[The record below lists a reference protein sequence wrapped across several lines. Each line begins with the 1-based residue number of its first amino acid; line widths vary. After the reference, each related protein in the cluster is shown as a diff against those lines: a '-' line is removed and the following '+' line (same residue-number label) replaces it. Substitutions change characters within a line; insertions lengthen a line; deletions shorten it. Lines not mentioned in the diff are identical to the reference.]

1 MTLKKMFKVLPYVLL
16 IIILIGVPVFVFP
29 NLKKDGK
36 PKSQTQ
42 GVLTMW
48 HIESFEGGSYNRHQ
62 FLLKQMIE
70 LEKKNPGL
78 FVSIQTL
85 TKAQALDQLSQGV
98 LPDLVSFGTGTGDIF
113 EAYAHEYEGRLNIR
127 QEFIKA
133 GARGKVKA
141 VAYMTGGYMLAC
153 NLNLAQTMGI
163 DTSSKLIDNIFKE
176 GQVYNKGK
184 SIRYTLTSAR
194 EHNLPLA
201 AVLKSTSGVFKQNS
215 YFEAQ
220 TQLDAYNVFTSQNA
234 AMLLGTQRDLNRI
247 INRINQNNMF
257 ECEFVYLSGYTDLTQ
272 YLAIT
277 AADAQERE
285 RARLVIEHLTSPSAQ
300 YAVAQIGMLSVD
312 GVNYHTNELLK
323 NMQNA
328 INQRMIIPD
337 AFTSEESMDYY
348 HELCRS
354 ALEGDK
360 ASLDEIKTR
369 LGL

>member
-1 MTLKKMFKVLPYVLL
+1 MMLKKIFKILPYFLL
-16 IIILIGVPVFVFP
+16 IIILIGVPIFVFP
-29 NLKKDGK
+29 NLKKDYK
-36 PKSQTQ
+36 PKSQAQ

-48 HIESFEGGSYNRHQ
+48 HIESFEGGGYNRHQ

-85 TKAQALDQLSQGV
+85 TKAQALDQLSQGI
-98 LPDLVSFGTGTGDIF
+98 LPDLVSFGTGAGDIF
-113 EAYAHEYEGRLNIR
+113 EPYAQEYEGRLNIK
-127 QEFIKA
+127 QEFIKS
-133 GARGKVKA
+133 GSKEKLKA
-141 VAYMTGGYMLAC
+141 VAFMTGGYMLAC
-153 NLNLAQTMGI
+153 NLELAKAMGI
-163 DTSSKLIDNIFKE
+163 DTGNKLIDNIFKE

-184 SIRYTLTSAR
+184 SVRYTLTSAR
-194 EHNLPLA
+194 ESNLPLA

-234 AMLLGTQRDLNRI
+234 AILLGTQRDLNRI

-257 ECEFVYLSGYTDLTQ
+257 ECDFTYLSGYTDLVQ

-277 AADAQERE
+277 AKDEQERQ

-300 YAVAQIGMLSVD
+300 HEVAQTGMLSVD
-312 GVNYHTNELLK
+312 GANYHTNELLK
-323 NMQNA
+323 KMQDA
-328 INQRMIIPD
+328 INQKLIIPN
-337 AFTSEESMDYY
+337 AFISEETMNHY
-348 HELCRS
+348 HELCKR
-354 ALEGDK
+354 ALLGDK
-360 ASLDEIKTR
+360 ESLNEIKTR